1 MPKYGADGKLGQE
14 TQTAM
19 KRLGITA
26 ESQNKGIAMH
36 DSTKL
41 KELKSRLNHLEE
53 NNQQLDEIIGPLA
66 RLASKVGGK
75 LLARKAA
82 ARATQRAAG
91 GAAGAAG
98 TAAKSNFNAAA
109 RQAARNAQNLSR
121 SQRIAAAKALRIAAR
136 SPAGAAKILDAA
148 KNIPWLKTALTTAGL
163 IYAGITAYDLYKSL
177 TTPEEPNEP
186 LGSLIDGPMTPPG
199 EAPTAQ
205 TQPGEQPSA
214 AADDA
219 KVASTDPTDVLG
231 QDTKEKGFNSGE
243 LQGLMQKAIDEL
255 NSLAKSLESEMD
267 PTSISLLGEYSG
279 LLKRLEKAGFKP
291 NLALAESLEE
301 VHKRL
306 VIARSRKI

>member
-26 ESQNKGIAMH
+26 ESQNKGIAMY

-53 NNQQLDEIIGPLA
+53 NNQQLDEGPLA

-91 GAAGAAG
+91 GAAG

-121 SQRIAAAKALRIAAR
+121 SQRIAAARATRIAAR

-148 KNIPWLKTALTTAGL
+148 KKVPWLKTAMTAAGL

-177 TTPEEPNEP
+177 TTPEEPKEP

-199 EAPTAQ
+199 EAPPAK
-205 TQPGEQPSA
+205 TQPDEQPSG

-231 QDTKEKGFNSGE
+231 QDAKEKGFNSGE

-255 NSLAKSLESEMD
+255 NSLAKDLESEKD
-267 PTSISLLGEYSG
+267 PMSISLLGEYNG

-291 NLALAESLEE
+291 NTALSESLDE